1 MDFFLQRL
9 ARILITTSAT
19 YKVKVDIKV
28 KVVDRVNGG
37 TFSAGFFYAAYS
49 LYCIFTMRDCV
60 TPYTRP
66 SKSPSSPQGGR
77 ISRSG
82 PASKRACTYKP

>member
-37 TFSAGFFYAAYS
+37 TSPQDFFTPPTVFTVFS
-49 LYCIFTMRDCV
+49 RCV
-60 TPYTRP
+60 TV
-66 SKSPSSPQGGR
+66 
-77 ISRSG
+77 
-82 PASKRACTYKP
+82 

>member
-1 MDFFLQRL
+1 MDFFLQRF

-19 YKVKVDIKV
+19 YKGKVDIKV

-49 LYCIFTMRDCV
+49 LYCIFTIRECV